1 MILCIEN
8 SKEKKTTKTIR
19 INRKVQQGY
28 RIQDTYIK
36 INCFL
41 YCAVCVHRC
50 SVMCQTLCN
59 PMDCSPP
66 DSLVQEDSLGNPLEW
81 VAHALL
87 QGIFPTQRSSPRLPH
102 CSGFFISSELPGKPV
117 FYTRN
122 KQSENEIKNIIFL
135 QQNC

>member
-41 YCAVCVHRC
+41 YCAVCVHRR

-87 QGIFPTQRSSPRLPH
+87 QGIFQPRDQAHVSRTAVDSLYH
-102 CSGFFISSELPGKPV
+102 LNYQGSQFSTIGISNQKMKLR
-117 FYTRN
+117 T
-122 KQSENEIKNIIFL
+122 
-135 QQNC
+135 